1 MGFDNKFGKSKA
13 PEQQYPFK
21 LQNEFRV
28 PETAVA
34 RREASNRDKSV
45 IDENSFIG
53 YNEVSLRDDDEMS
66 NKDPTVSKNDL
77 DEKVRRNLEKYE
89 FKF

>member
-1 MGFDNKFGKSKA
+1 MGFDNKFGQSKT
-13 PEQQYPFK
+13 QGQYPFK
-21 LQNEFRV
+21 MQNEFRA
-28 PETAVA
+28 PEGALA
-34 RREASNRDKSV
+34 RREPSNRDKSV

-66 NKDPTVSKNDL
+66 NKDPAVSKNDL
-77 DEKVRRNLEKYE
+77 DENVRRNLEKYE